1 MYRIEETLGFYPIT
15 VEAMVLTDI
24 RQYSISVSFLGLV
37 FDLVTLVFAIISIL
51 LIYSLLMIMIETR
64 TFEIGVMRMQG
75 FKKKNLIV
83 MVFIQSLLFVIPALV
98 MGFILS
104 VPCLKLASYAFK
116 VLLNQEI

>member
-83 MVFIQSLLFVIPALV
+83 MVFI
-98 MGFILS
+98 
-104 VPCLKLASYAFK
+104 
-116 VLLNQEI
+116 